1 MPLWC
6 GPFRLATV
14 YYRREDLGLRWRRSS
29 GNCGDVFGLTFRSLH
44 RRQTYL
50 PTGSC
55 TNTRGNDLCHNLG
68 TVPAVTGSF
77 LTSGLVVFV
86 VEPLQVV
93 LALAELARFF
103 GNVVHAVGW

>member
-1 MPLWC
+1 V
-6 GPFRLATV
+6 T
-14 YYRREDLGLRWRRSS
+14 
-29 GNCGDVFGLTFRSLH
+29 GNCGDVFGLRFRSPH

-55 TNTRGNDLCHNLG
+55 ANTRGNDLCHNLG